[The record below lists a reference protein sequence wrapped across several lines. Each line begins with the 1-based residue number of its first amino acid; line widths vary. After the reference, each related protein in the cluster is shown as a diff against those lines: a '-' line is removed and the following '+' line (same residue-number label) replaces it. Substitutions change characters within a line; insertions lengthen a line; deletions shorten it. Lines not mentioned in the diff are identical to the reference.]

1 MTSATADPAAPE
13 EGRRLGVALV
23 VVAVVVA
30 LLAARQF
37 SGDDLQVYRAA
48 GRALLDG
55 IDPYRGQL
63 PGTWI
68 PFSYTPFSTAV
79 FVPLALLAKPVGM
92 FVLTLGSLA
101 CLWFAV
107 GRIVEE
113 VRPSLGADRRR
124 RTTAVVCAVLLLAE
138 PITET
143 LGLGQMNTFLLAMV
157 VGDVLRR
164 RPSRWQGAWIG
175 LATAFKLTPGIFAL
189 YLLVTRRF
197 RAAATAAAA
206 FAATVVVGFAVMPH
220 GSVTYWLHGV
230 GADPQ
235 HVGQVNYIPNQ
246 SVLGSLSR
254 IVGYDTARP
263 WWLALCVPIAV
274 GGTWLA
280 VEVHRRWGDLA
291 GLATIAFVAILV
303 SPYSWSHHFLWFV
316 VPALLVAHRGWT
328 TRSWRLVV
336 AAALWSVPFF
346 VGPFWFVP
354 ERAWHRDHH
363 PLGQA
368 LLGSTYTI
376 VTLVGL
382 GCVAWTVVAARGRER
397 AAASGAGHGD
407 VADDQAGE
415 VVAAR

>member
-1 MTSATADPAAPE
+1 MTSATMHSAAPA
-13 EGRRLGVALV
+13 EGRRLGAALTT
-23 VVAVVVA
+23 VAVVVA

-79 FVPLALLAKPVGM
+79 FVPLALLAKSVGM
-92 FVLTLGSLA
+92 FVLTLGSLS

-107 GRIVEE
+107 GRMLEE
-113 VRPSLGADRRR
+113 VRPGLDVDRRR
-124 RTTAVVCAVLLLAE
+124 RVTAVVCAALLLAE

-157 VGDVLRR
+157 VGDVLRH

-206 FAATVVVGFAVMPH
+206 FAATVVVGFVVMPH
-220 GSVTYWLHGV
+220 GSITYWIHGV

-246 SVLGSLSR
+246 SVLGSLTR
-254 IVGYDTARP
+254 VVGYDAARP
-263 WWLALCVPIAV
+263 WWLALCVPILL
-274 GGTWLA
+274 GGTLLA

-291 GLATIAFVAILV
+291 GLATIAFVAMLV

-316 VPALLVAHRGWT
+316 APAMLVAHHGWT
-328 TRSWRLVV
+328 TRSWRLVT
-336 AAALWSVPFF
+336 AAVVWSVPFF
-346 VGPFWFVP
+346 VGPFWLVP
-354 ERAWHRDHH
+354 EGAWHRDHH
-363 PLGQA
+363 PFGQA
-368 LLGSTYTI
+368 LLGSSYTI
-376 VTLVGL
+376 VALVGL
-382 GCVAWTVVAARGRER
+382 GGVGGTVIVARRRER
-397 AAASGAGHGD
+397 AAASAAGHGD

-415 VVAAR
+415 VVATR